1 MGVDSMHEISG
12 ARAVIETLR
21 QEHVKF
27 VFGMPGGANLPIY
40 DALLD
45 SDIRHILARH
55 EQSAAHMADAFGRV
69 SGRAGVCMG
78 TSGPGAT
85 NLVTG
90 IATAYADSSP
100 VVAITGQVPKAMT
113 GRNAFQ
119 ETDVIGVMTPITKYS
134 IQPLSATEIPS
145 GIKKAF
151 YIATSGRPGPVLV
164 DIPKDVQ
171 QEVRDI
177 PFPESVEVKG
187 YTPYVEVDPLAV
199 ERAAEMLV
207 KAEKPLIMG
216 GGGIRISNA
225 YEPFQ
230 AVSELLMA
238 PVITTLQGKGSF
250 PEGHPLCLGP
260 IGMHGRAESNKL
272 VSECDLLMAV
282 GVRFSDRST
291 GTFSEFCKQAKIIH
305 IDADPSEFNKNKQVD
320 LYIRGDA
327 NQVLTKVY
335 KALVRRISRRS
346 DSNPW
351 LARIAQ
357 VREEMKSI
365 PAYTDY
371 DSELSGPKI
380 VRKMREVLPPQTIL
394 TTGVGRHQMWC
405 EIHWRV
411 LKPRTWITST
421 GLGTMGFGLPA
432 AIGAKVAKPEVP
444 VVDFDGDGSFM
455 MTDNSLGTA
464 VDEKIPIVSIIIN
477 DRSLGM
483 VEQWQRLMY
492 NRRFS
497 GVKFGKSCDFVKL
510 AEAYGAFAKR
520 VTTLE
525 EFGKAL
531 KEGIS
536 LDSPAVIDVPVSS
549 EEDVFPFMPPGKS
562 IKETVVGPPKEM
574 AIF

>member
-1 MGVDSMHEISG
+1 MVEMSG
-12 ARAVIETLR
+12 ARAVIEALR
-21 QEHVKF
+21 REHVKH

-45 SDIRHILARH
+45 SGIRHILVRH
-55 EQSAAHMADAFGRV
+55 EQSGAHMADAYGRV
-69 SGRAGVCMG
+69 SGSAGVCMG

-90 IATAYADSSP
+90 ISTAFADSSP

-119 ETDVIGVMTPITKYS
+119 ETDIVGVMTPITKYA
-134 IQPLSATEIPS
+134 IQPLAAEEIPTA
-145 GIKKAF
+145 IKKAF
-151 YIATSGRPGPVLV
+151 YIATTGRPGPVLV

-171 QEVRDI
+171 QEEREI
-177 PFPESVEVKG
+177 TFPASVEIRG
-187 YTPYVEVDPLAV
+187 YRPQVEVDPIAIEKAV
-199 ERAAEMLV
+199 QMLIT
-207 KAEKPLIMG
+207 AEKPLLMG

-225 YEPFQ
+225 YEAFQ

-238 PVITTLQGKGSF
+238 PVVTTLRGKGAF

-260 IGMHGRAESNKL
+260 IGMHGRAESNRL
-272 VSECDLLMAV
+272 VSECDLLMAA

-320 LYIRGDA
+320 LYIHGDA
-327 NQVLTKVY
+327 KQVLTKIY
-335 KALVRRISRRS
+335 SALIKRISKRS
-346 DSNPW
+346 DANPW
-351 LARIAQ
+351 LERVNN
-357 VREEMKSI
+357 VREEMKGI
-365 PAYTDY
+365 PAYTDF
-371 DSELSGPKI
+371 DSELSGPKV
-380 VRKMREVLPPQTIL
+380 VRMMREILPAETIL
-394 TTGVGRHQMWC
+394 TTGVGRHQMFC

-411 LKPRTWITST
+411 LRPRTWITST

-432 AIGAKVAKPEVP
+432 AIGAKVARPDVP

-455 MTDNSLGTA
+455 MTDNSLATS
-464 VDEKIPIVSIIIN
+464 VDEKIPIIAIIIN

-492 NRRFS
+492 NRRFV
-497 GVKFGKSCDFVKL
+497 GVKFGGSPDFVKL
-510 AEAYGAFAKR
+510 AEAYGVYGKR
-520 VTTLE
+520 VASLE
-525 EFGKAL
+525 DLRGAL
-531 KEGIS
+531 KEGVA
-536 LDSPAVIDVPVSS
+536 LDSSMVIDVPVSS

-562 IKETVVGPPKEM
+562 IKDTILGPPKEM

>member
-1 MGVDSMHEISG
+1 MVEMSG
-12 ARAVIETLR
+12 AQAVVEALR
-21 QEHVKF
+21 RERVKY

-45 SDIRHILARH
+45 SGIRHILARH
-55 EQSAAHMADAFGRV
+55 EQSAAHMADAYGRV
-69 SGRAGVCMG
+69 SGTAGVCMA

-119 ETDVIGVMTPITKYS
+119 ESDVQGVMTPIAKYT
-134 IQPLSATEIPS
+134 IQPLACEEIPS

-171 QEVRDI
+171 QEVKEVV
-177 PFPESVEVKG
+177 FPQQVEIRG
-187 YTPYVEVDPLAV
+187 YRPYPELDQVSV
-199 ERAAEMLV
+199 ERAAEMLTN
-207 KAEKPLIMG
+207 AERPLLMG

-230 AVSELLMA
+230 ALSELLMA

-250 PEGHPLCLGP
+250 PEGHPLSIGP

-291 GTFSEFCKQAKIIH
+291 GTFSEFAKQAKIIH
-305 IDADPSEFNKNKQVD
+305 VDTDPSEFNKNKQVD
-320 LYIRGDA
+320 LYIQGDA
-327 NQVLTKVY
+327 RQVLAQVY
-335 KALVRRISRRS
+335 KAVAKRISKRS
-346 DSNPW
+346 PDNPW
-351 LARIAQ
+351 LTRINT
-357 VREEMKSI
+357 VRQEMSGI

-380 VRKMREVLPPQTIL
+380 VRRMREILPHQAIL

-405 EIHWRV
+405 EIHWNV
-411 LKPRTWITST
+411 LAPRTWITST

-432 AIGAKVAKPEVP
+432 AIGAKLAKPDVP
-444 VVDFDGDGSFM
+444 VVDFDGDGSFV
-455 MTDNSLGTA
+455 MTENNLATA
-464 VDEKIPIVSIIIN
+464 VEEKIPIVSIVIN

-492 NRRFS
+492 NRRFV
-497 GVKFGKSCDFVKL
+497 GVKLGNSPDFVKL
-510 AEAYGAFAKR
+510 AEAYGASGTR

-525 EFGKAL
+525 EFAKAL

-536 LDSPAVIDVPVSS
+536 YDLPTVLDVPVSA
-549 EEDVFPFMPPGKS
+549 EEDVYPFMPPGKS
-562 IKETVVGPPKEM
+562 IKETVLGPPKEM

>member
-1 MGVDSMHEISG
+1 MVEMSG
-12 ARAVIETLR
+12 AQAVMEALR
-21 QEHVKF
+21 REHVKY
-27 VFGMPGGANLPIY
+27 VFGIPGGANLPIY

-45 SDIRHILARH
+45 SGIKHILARH
-55 EQSAAHMADAFGRV
+55 EQSAAHMADAYGRV
-69 SGRAGVCMG
+69 SGNAGVCMA

-90 IATAYADSSP
+90 MATAYADSSP
-100 VVAITGQVPKAMT
+100 VVAITGQVPKGMT

-119 ETDVIGVMTPITKYS
+119 ETDVLGVMTPITKYT
-134 IQPLSATEIPS
+134 IMPLSCEEIPS

-171 QEVRDI
+171 QEVKEVA
-177 PFPESVEVKG
+177 FPERVEVRG
-187 YTPYVEVDPLAV
+187 YRPYPELDQISV
-199 ERAAEMLV
+199 ERAAEMLSR
-207 KAEKPLIMG
+207 AERPLLMG

-230 AVSELLMA
+230 ALAELLMA

-250 PEGHPLCLGP
+250 PEGHPLSLGP

-272 VSECDLLMAV
+272 VSECDLIMAV

-291 GTFSEFCKQAKIIH
+291 GTFSEFAKQAKIIH
-305 IDADPSEFNKNKQVD
+305 VDTDPTEFNKNKQVD
-320 LYIRGDA
+320 LYIQGDA
-327 NQVLTKVY
+327 RLVLTKVCG
-335 KALVRRISRRS
+335 AVANRISKRGP
-346 DSNPW
+346 DNPW
-351 LARIAQ
+351 LARIDA
-357 VREEMKSI
+357 VRQEMKGI

-380 VRKMREVLPPQTIL
+380 VRRMREILPRQTIL

-405 EIHWRV
+405 EIHWNV
-411 LKPRTWITST
+411 LAPRTWITST

-432 AIGAKVAKPEVP
+432 AIGAKLAKPDVP
-444 VVDFDGDGSFM
+444 VVDFDGDGSFA
-455 MTDNSLGTA
+455 MTENNLATA
-464 VDEKIPIVSIIIN
+464 VEEKIPIVSIVIN
-477 DRSLGM
+477 DRSLGL

-492 NRRFS
+492 DRRFV
-497 GVKFGKSCDFVKL
+497 GVKFGNSPDFVKL
-510 AEAYGAFAKR
+510 AEAYGANARR
-520 VTTLE
+520 VTTME
-525 EFGKAL
+525 DFAKAL
-531 KEGIS
+531 KEGMTYD
-536 LDSPAVIDVPVSS
+536 LPTVLDVPVSS
-549 EEDVFPFMPPGKS
+549 EEDVYPFMPPGKS

>member
-1 MGVDSMHEISG
+1 MILMVEISG
-12 ARAVIETLR
+12 ARAVIETLKL
-21 QEHVKF
+21 EHVKYA
-27 VFGMPGGANLPIY
+27 FGMPGGANLPIY

-45 SDIRHILARH
+45 SDIRHILVRH

-90 IATAYADSSP
+90 IATAFADSSP

-119 ETDVIGVMTPITKYS
+119 ETDVVGVMTPITKYA
-134 IQPLSATEIPS
+134 IQPLSAEEIPS
-145 GIKKAF
+145 GIRKAF

-177 PFPESVEVKG
+177 RFPASVEVKG
-187 YTPYVEVDPLAV
+187 YRPYVEVDPSAID
-199 ERAAEMLV
+199 RAAEMLI

-320 LYIRGDA
+320 LYIQGDA
-327 NQVLTKVY
+327 KQVLTKVY
-335 KALVRRISRRS
+335 NALARRVSGGS
-346 DSNPW
+346 DGSPW
-351 LARIAQ
+351 LARIRQ
-357 VREEMKSI
+357 VREEMKGI

-371 DSELSGPKI
+371 DSELSGPKV
-380 VRKMREVLPPQTIL
+380 VRKMREILPPQTIL

-432 AIGAKVAKPEVP
+432 AIGAKVAKPDVP

-455 MTDNSLGTA
+455 MTENSLGTA
-464 VDEKIPIVSIIIN
+464 VDEKIPIVAIIVN

-497 GVKFGKSCDFVKL
+497 GVKFGNSPDFVKL

>member
-1 MGVDSMHEISG
+1 MAEISG
-12 ARAVIETLR
+12 ARAVVEALR
-21 QEHVKF
+21 QEHVKH

-45 SDIRHILARH
+45 SGIRHILVRH

-69 SGRAGVCMG
+69 LGRAGVCMG

-119 ETDVIGVMTPITKYS
+119 ETDVVGVMTPITKYS
-134 IQPLSATEIPS
+134 IQPLSAEEIPS

-177 PFPESVEVKG
+177 RFPESVEVKG
-187 YTPYVEVDPLAV
+187 YRPYVEVDPLAV

-207 KAEKPLIMG
+207 KAEKPLLMG

-291 GTFSEFCKQAKIIH
+291 GTFSEFCRQAKIIH
-305 IDADPSEFNKNKQVD
+305 VDADPSEFNKNKQVD
-320 LYIRGDA
+320 LYIQGDA
-327 NQVLTKVY
+327 KQVLTKVY
-335 KALVRRISRRS
+335 KALARRIASRS
-346 DSNPW
+346 DEATPW
-351 LARIAQ
+351 LARINE

-380 VRKMREVLPPQTIL
+380 VRKMREVLPPETIL

-432 AIGAKVAKPEVP
+432 AIGAKVAKPETP

-455 MTDNSLGTA
+455 MTENSLGTA
-464 VDEKIPIVSIIIN
+464 VDEKIPIVSIIVN

-497 GVKFGKSCDFVKL
+497 GVKFGKSPDFVKL

-562 IKETVVGPPKEM
+562 IKDTVVGPPKEM